1 MERVQVNALSDLAD
15 AIRHQTDAINALIES
30 NQAMLDY
37 LISLET
43 YEEEEEEGPQV
54 VYLDGGM
61 Y

>member
-1 MERVQVNALSDLAD
+1 MNGLSDLAD
-15 AIRHQTDAINALIES
+15 AIRNQTDAINALIES
-30 NQAMLDY
+30 NHAMLDY

>member
-1 MERVQVNALSDLAD
+1 MERAQVNELSDLAD
-15 AIRHQTDAINALIES
+15 AIRNQTDAINALIES

-43 YEEEEEEGPQV
+43 DDDEEEPQLM
-54 VYLDGGM
+54 YLDGGM